1 MSNRSIKDSKDME
14 RQALSSFAEK
24 RRSLLKTFVSSGI
37 SYSVL
42 AASPLVG
49 GILYSRNAE
58 AQSTG
63 LPNKSVAIYVPGGG
77 IHDFWA
83 PSGSGSNMQMGAMSS
98 GYEPVKTQCN
108 FLLNMSHANAG
119 HGQQPLILNDRW
131 GGRDS
136 YDVEIGKQLG
146 PLLPFTYLN
155 LGVHS
160 NGNGYITRDGS
171 DHIPFQDNPFNVFNL
186 LFGSN
191 TGGSGN
197 AKSAI
202 IDAHAEAANAIKNK
216 LAGYEVERMDAHLDA
231 ISDTQRRLD
240 SLAGGGM
247 SCPAAPNSTEFPL
260 THETFSQQARLQAD
274 MAVAALKCNLTSSV
288 SLAFGNHQSQ
298 FRIPE
303 LNFQGLYH
311 QSIHGG
317 SNGLPNY
324 PYYTEMRNH
333 LGSLTAYL
341 IGKLESEGIIDSTVV
356 IETTDMGH
364 ADLHA
369 ASDVPM
375 MIAGGGSRINKAV
388 TTSTGGAYD
397 QHDLLQTAG
406 QACGIDLD
414 FGNEIPGILA

>member
-1 MSNRSIKDSKDME
+1 MSKYDKTDSKDMQK
-14 RQALSSFAEK
+14 QALSKFAEK
-24 RRSLLKTFVSSGI
+24 RRSLLKTIVSSGI

-42 AASPLVG
+42 SASPLVSG
-49 GILYSRNAE
+49 LLYSRHAE
-58 AQSTG
+58 AQDAG

-83 PSGSGSNMQMGAMSS
+83 PSGQGDTMQMGPMSE
-98 GYEPVKTQCN
+98 GYEPVKGQCN

-119 HGQQPLILNDRW
+119 HGRLPLILSDSW

-136 YDVEIGKQLG
+136 YDVLMGKQLG
-146 PLLPFTYLN
+146 ALLPFTYLN

-171 DHIPFQDNPFNVFNL
+171 NQIPFQDNPFNVFNL
-186 LFGSN
+186 LFGNNSGGN
-191 TGGSGN
+191 TN

-202 IDAHAEAANAIKNK
+202 IDAHANAANAIKNK

-231 ISDTQRRLD
+231 ISDTQRRLNE
-240 SLAGGGM
+240 LAGNT
-247 SCPAAPNSTEFPL
+247 STCSTAPDNTAFPL
-260 THETFSQQARLQAD
+260 SHDTFSQQARLQAD
-274 MAVAALKCNLTSSV
+274 IAVAALKCNLTSSV

-303 LNFQGLYH
+303 LNFKGLYH

-317 SNGLPNY
+317 SGGLPNY

-341 IGKLESEGIIDSTVV
+341 INKLETEGIIDSTVV
-356 IETTDMGH
+356 VETTDMGH
-364 ADLHA
+364 ADLHG
-369 ASDVPM
+369 SVDVPM
-375 MIAGGGSRINKAV
+375 LIAGGGNRINRAV
-388 TTSTGGAYD
+388 TTQASAAYN
-397 QHDLLQTAG
+397 QHDLLHTAA
-406 QACGIDLD
+406 QACGVNLPY
-414 FGNEIPGILA
+414 GKEIPGVIA